1 MGVTSWITKKV
12 LASKL
17 KDLPEDQQHLF
28 MEMFEKNPE
37 LLKKIAEEIEARI
50 KKGEHQM
57 YATMEVMKKYG
68 KEMQELLGPMLQKT
82 KNRAF

>member
-1 MGVTSWITKKV
+1 MGVTSWIANKI

-17 KDLPEDQQHLF
+17 KGLPEDQQKMF

-37 LLKKIAEEIEARI
+37 LLKKIAEEIDARM

-57 YATMEVMKKYG
+57 YATMEVMKKYS
-68 KEMQELLGPMLQKT
+68 KDIQALLGTSVQQT
-82 KNRAF
+82 KQRMY